1 MDIKS
6 LVNAAIE
13 RAVAE
18 VIAEQFAEQRTVGTA
33 TVAARDHAT
42 AERVSAVVRDAQR
55 TEKRGRTPNPTRG
68 YFAVDATMGKRG
80 GTKLPDMR
88 GNNLTVLQDVIR
100 HPGSTNR
107 QITERTGLKRKAVES
122 SLTMLR
128 WLGADGEPAMQRN
141 PKTGQYERI
150 ARRKPLIESRPLSE

>member
-18 VIAEQFAEQRTVGTA
+18 VIAEQFAEHRTVGTA

-42 AERVSAVVRDAQR
+42 AERVSAAQR

-128 WLGADGEPAMQRN
+128 WLGADGAPAMQRN
-141 PKTGQYERI
+141 PQTGQYERI
-150 ARRKPLIESRPLSE
+150 ARRKPLIESRPLG

>member
-18 VIAEQFAEQRTVGTA
+18 VIAEQFAESRMVGNTVVAGRNRE
-33 TVAARDHAT
+33 TVED
-42 AERVSAVVRDAQR
+42 VSTVVRNAQAV
-55 TEKRGRTPNPTRG
+55 KRGRTPNPTRG

-150 ARRKPLIESRPLSE
+150 ARRKPLIESRPLG